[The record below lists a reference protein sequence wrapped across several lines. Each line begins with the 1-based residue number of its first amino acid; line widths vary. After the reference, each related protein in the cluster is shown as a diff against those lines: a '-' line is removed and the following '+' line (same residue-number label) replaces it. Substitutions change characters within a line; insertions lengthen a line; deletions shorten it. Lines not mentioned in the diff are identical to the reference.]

1 MTKHKTY
8 DILQL
13 SNNITVIK
21 IYYKVLTFPF
31 RYGIIYHNNLNG
43 RIIVM
48 ARSGRIRKPRLPK
61 KYSSTEYLEESRSSQ
76 PCYVRA
82 RYDELATVA
91 RYFRDNGVSLPTTGK
106 VISAALGG
114 FAYSLVSSGSGV
126 VFSTEE
132 AREYLS
138 SIGIEISGSNTGRI
152 EEVIRIEPKLPM
164 RREKVEPRF
173 ESKETVEIAQ
183 MLFQW
188 MTEENTK
195 GISHT
200 QEEVNIKRDEFTK
213 RVREQNSK
221 SYSMPYEVIS
231 EADHYGPES
240 VRPESVEELAVPA
253 GAEQVLAEL
262 EANLGKVPV
271 AE

>member
-1 MTKHKTY
+1 
-8 DILQL
+8 
-13 SNNITVIK
+13 
-21 IYYKVLTFPF
+21 
-31 RYGIIYHNNLNG
+31 
-43 RIIVM
+43 M

-61 KYSSTEYLEESRSSQ
+61 KYSSPEYLEESRSSQ

-91 RYFRDNGVSLPTTGK
+91 RYFRDNGISFPTTGK
-106 VISAALGG
+106 IISAALGG
-114 FAYSLVSSGSGV
+114 FAYSLVSSGNGV

-132 AREYLS
+132 AREYLG
-138 SIGIEISGSNTGRI
+138 SIGIEISGSITGRI
-152 EEVIRIEPKLPM
+152 EEVIRVEPKLPL
-164 RREKVEPRF
+164 RREKVEPKF
-173 ESKETVEIAQ
+173 ESKETIEIAQ

-195 GISHT
+195 GINHT
-200 QEEVNIKRDEFTK
+200 QEEINAKRDEFTK
-213 RVREQNSK
+213 RIREQNSK

-240 VRPESVEELAVPA
+240 VRPESVEELAVPSKDDLL
-253 GAEQVLAEL
+253 LAQL
-262 EANLGKVPV
+262 EEGIQTGKVPV